1 MVIIQMIW
9 HAIEIALG
17 LFLVIGFMIG
27 AYKMSIEPMTAGM
40 NRKEK
45 FKLMFQGIA
54 GALIFYIVIVL
65 MIGLA
70 PAPIQ

>member
-17 LFLVIGFMIG
+17 LFLVVGFMIG

-40 NRKEK
+40 TRKEK
-45 FKLMFQGIA
+45 IKLMFQGIA
-54 GALIFYIVIVL
+54 GALVCYIMIVL

-70 PAPIQ
+70 PVPVR

>member
-17 LFLVIGFMIG
+17 LFLVVGFMIG

-40 NRKEK
+40 TRKEK
-45 FKLMFQGIA
+45 IKLMFQGIA
-54 GALIFYIVIVL
+54 GALMFYIVIVL

>member
-9 HAIEIALG
+9 HAIEIVLG
-17 LFLVIGFMIG
+17 LLLLGCFIIG
-27 AYKMSIEPMTAGM
+27 AYKMSIEPMIQGM

-45 FKLMFQGIA
+45 IKLMFQGIA
-54 GALIFYIVIVL
+54 GALVCYIMIVL

-70 PAPIQ
+70 PVPVR

>member
-17 LFLVIGFMIG
+17 LFLVVGFMIG
-27 AYKMSIEPMTAGM
+27 AYKLSIEPMTAGM

-45 FKLMFQGIA
+45 IKLMFQGIA
-54 GALIFYIVIVL
+54 GAIVCYIMIVL

-70 PAPIQ
+70 PVPVR

>member
-17 LFLVIGFMIG
+17 LFLVVGFMIG
-27 AYKMSIEPMTAGM
+27 AYKLSIEPMTAGM

-45 FKLMFQGIA
+45 IKLMFQGIA
-54 GALIFYIVIVL
+54 GAMVCYIMIVL

-70 PAPIQ
+70 PVPVR

>member
-17 LFLVIGFMIG
+17 LFLVVGFMIG
-27 AYKMSIEPMTAGM
+27 AYKLSIEPMTAGM

-45 FKLMFQGIA
+45 LKLMFQGIA
-54 GALIFYIVIVL
+54 GAIVCYIMIVL

-70 PAPIQ
+70 PVPVR

>member
-17 LFLVIGFMIG
+17 LFLVVGFMIG

-45 FKLMFQGIA
+45 IKLMFQGIA
-54 GALIFYIVIVL
+54 GAMVCYIMIVL

-70 PAPIQ
+70 PVPVR

>member
-9 HAIEIALG
+9 HAIEIVLG
-17 LFLVIGFMIG
+17 LFLVIGFIVG

-45 FKLMFQGIA
+45 LKLIFQGIA
-54 GALIFYIVIVL
+54 GALVCYIMIVL

-70 PAPIQ
+70 PVPVR